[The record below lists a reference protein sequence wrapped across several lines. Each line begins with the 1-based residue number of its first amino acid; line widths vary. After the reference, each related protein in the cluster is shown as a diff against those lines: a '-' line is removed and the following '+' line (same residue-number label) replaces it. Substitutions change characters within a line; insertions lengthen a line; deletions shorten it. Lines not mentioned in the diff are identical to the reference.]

1 MEEDFMPSNKKKNF
15 KPPIAKFPVPTYK
28 KLNEENVQKL
38 IQHQD
43 VTPYVEKKNSSFMTN
58 RSNESENSKNS
69 KKSKDGLP
77 EWYIDL

>member
-1 MEEDFMPSNKKKNF
+1 MMYSRNASEASLHSNFSNNHFEEDFMPSNKKKNF

-43 VTPYVEKKNSSFMTN
+43 VTP
-58 RSNESENSKNS
+58 
-69 KKSKDGLP
+69 
-77 EWYIDL
+77 

>member
-1 MEEDFMPSNKKKNF
+1 MPSNKKKNF

-43 VTPYVEKKNSSFMTN
+43 VTPQVEQKKNSSFMTN
-58 RSNESENSKNS
+58 RSNESEQSKNS